1 MQTILYLRKEFGM
14 VPPLDDRRDSR
25 TSEPE
30 IPRLT
35 GRFSYCSYAQ
45 NIFTVMFIAYNGP
58 GAMMCA
64 RNLTKDEAI
73 ELTSKLNEELNSFRR
88 EFIEPNFIEGEE

>member
-1 MQTILYLRKEFGM
+1 M
-14 VPPLDDRRDSR
+14 VDDRRDK
-25 TSEPE
+25 EPE

-45 NIFTVMFIAYNGP
+45 NIFTVMFIAYAGS
-58 GAMMCA
+58 GSMMIA

-73 ELTSKLNEELNSFRR
+73 ALTGKLNSELNSFRR
-88 EFIEPNFIEGEE
+88 DFIEPNFIEGEE